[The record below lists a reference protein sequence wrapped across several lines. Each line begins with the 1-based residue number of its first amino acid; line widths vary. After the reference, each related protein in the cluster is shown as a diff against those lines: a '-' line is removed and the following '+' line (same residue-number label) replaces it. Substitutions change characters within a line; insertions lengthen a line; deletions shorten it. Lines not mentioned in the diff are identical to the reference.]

1 MVKDK
6 ILIYKTAFSSM
17 LVRKKHNGNGN
28 AFAMRTHTHEFNKNN
43 NVKKYVIPK

>member
-28 AFAMRTHTHEFNKNN
+28 AFAMRTHTHECNKNN